1 MNRLFFIILFFPL
14 LMLGQ
19 ISLSEVEIL
28 IDQKKFSKAEV
39 ELRAYLKHDSANKLA
54 KEYLGDVY
62 GHQKNWDEAIEAYK
76 SLSDEEP
83 NNANYHYKY
92 GGSLGMKVL
101 TISKLRAVGYIG
113 DIRREFEKAAE
124 LDPNHIDTR
133 WALVEFN
140 VSVPAILGGTE
151 KKALKYAEQLEQLS
165 EVDGLLA
172 KGYVA
177 EYSDRPN
184 DAERYYRKA
193 IEVGGSVT
201 CYQKLTDFY
210 EKTAKQPKKAIANI
224 EKAQIKHKRNALH
237 YQIGKVAAEYNV
249 ELDKGEQCLIK
260 YLENHSAKDGVPK
273 SWAYYRLA
281 QINRHKGKKEEAL
294 KWVNTAIKAKS
305 DLKPA
310 LREKELIL
318 SM

>member
-1 MNRLFFIILFFPL
+1 M
-14 LMLGQ
+14 
-19 ISLSEVEIL
+19 SLSEVNIL
-28 IDQKKFSKAEV
+28 INQKKFGKAEA
-39 ELRAYLKHDSANKLA
+39 ELQLYLKKDSANKLA
-54 KEYLGDVY
+54 REYLGDVY
-62 GHQKNWDEAIEAYK
+62 GHQKKWDEAIEAYK
-76 SLSDEEP
+76 FLRDEEP

-101 TISKLRAVGYIG
+101 TINKLRAVGYIG

-124 LDPNHIDTR
+124 LDPKHIDTR

-140 VSVPAILGGTE
+140 ISVPAILGGTE
-151 KKALKYAEQLEQLS
+151 KKALKYAKQLES
-165 EVDGLLA
+165 ISKVDGYLA
-172 KGYVA
+172 QGYVA
-177 EYSDRPN
+177 EYHDRPE
-184 DAERYYRKA
+184 DAERLYLKA
-193 IEVGGSVT
+193 ISIGGSVT

-210 EKTAKQPKKAIANI
+210 EKTAKQPEKAIANI
-224 EKAQIKHKRNALH
+224 EKAQVKHKRNALH

-249 ELDKGEQCLIK
+249 ELDKGEHCLIV
-260 YLENHSAKDGVPK
+260 YLENHTAVDGVPK

-294 KWVNTAIKAKS
+294 KWVNSAIKAKS

-310 LREKELIL
+310 LKEKELIL

>member
-1 MNRLFFIILFFPL
+1 MSL
-14 LMLGQ
+14 L
-19 ISLSEVEIL
+19 EVSDL
-28 IDQKKFSKAEV
+28 IDQKKFGEAEA
-39 ELRAYLKHDSANKLA
+39 ELHEHLRQDSSNKLA
-54 KEYLGDVY
+54 REYLGDVQ
-62 GHQKNWDEAIEAYK
+62 GHLKNWDKAIEYYEVLAN
-76 SLSDEEP
+76 EEP
-83 NNANYHYKY
+83 RNANYQYKY
-92 GGSLGMKVL
+92 GGSMGMKAL
-101 TISKLRAVGYIG
+101 TISKIRAVGYIG
-113 DIRREFEKAAE
+113 DMRRAFEKAAE
-124 LDPNHIDTR
+124 LDPKHIDAR

-140 VSVPAILGGTE
+140 MSVPGILGGTE
-151 KKALKYAEQLEQLS
+151 KNALKYADQLEQLS
-165 EVDGLLA
+165 EVDGYLA

-193 IEVGGSVT
+193 IDVGGSVT

-210 EKTAKQPKKAIANI
+210 EKTMKQPEKAIANI

-249 ELDKGEQCLIK
+249 ELDKGEQCLKI
-260 YLENHSAKDGVPK
+260 YLANHSAQDGVPK

-281 QINRHKGKKEEAL
+281 QINRHKGQKEEAL
-294 KWVNTAIKAKS
+294 KWVNTAIKSKP

-310 LREKELIL
+310 LKEKELIQ